1 MAKTV
6 LVIEDEEAIRSVIRA
21 FLEDAGYTVVQAADG
36 EAGVAQFRAC
46 RPDLVLLDVMLPKL
60 DGFAVCK
67 ILRQESRTPILMLTA
82 LDDDDNQLKGFDALA
97 DDYIAKPFSMPVV
110 LKRIEAVL
118 RRAGGDA
125 PANRVLRHGPVALDA
140 DGQRVQ
146 VHGQP
151 VELTAREFAIL
162 RILLE
167 NQGRVVSRQR
177 LLDSVW
183 DRYDPVDD
191 RVVSTHIKNQRK
203 KLGAD
208 CIETIRGA
216 GYKIEKED

>member
-118 RRAGGDA
+118 R
-125 PANRVLRHGPVALDA
+125 P
-140 DGQRVQ
+140 Q
-146 VHGQP
+146 
-151 VELTAREFAIL
+151 AR
-162 RILLE
+162 
-167 NQGRVVSRQR
+167 
-177 LLDSVW
+177 
-183 DRYDPVDD
+183 
-191 RVVSTHIKNQRK
+191 
-203 KLGAD
+203 LGAQPPKAALSAERIAAVGRSKKRA
-208 CIETIRGA
+208 CRCCARREPVPA
-216 GYKIEKED
+216 GL

>member
-1 MAKTV
+1 MTRILIV
-6 LVIEDEEAIRSVIRA
+6 EDEADIQELLDAYLR
-21 FLEDAGYTVVQAADG
+21 DAGYDTALAGDGIEAAALFQR
-36 EAGVAQFRAC
+36 ERF
-46 RPDLVLLDVMLPKL
+46 DLVLLDVMLPKL

-118 RRAGGDA
+118 RRAGGDD
-125 PANRVLRHGPVALDA
+125 PANRVLRHGAVALDA
-140 DGQRVQ
+140 DGQCVQ

-167 NQGRVVSRQR
+167 NQGRVISRQR

-183 DRYDPVDD
+183 GRYEPVDD
-191 RVVSTHIKNQRK
+191 RVVSTHIKNLRK

>member
-1 MAKTV
+1 M
-6 LVIEDEEAIRSVIRA
+6 
-21 FLEDAGYTVVQAADG
+21 
-36 EAGVAQFRAC
+36 
-46 RPDLVLLDVMLPKL
+46 
-60 DGFAVCK
+60 
-67 ILRQESRTPILMLTA
+67 
-82 LDDDDNQLKGFDALA
+82 
-97 DDYIAKPFSMPVV
+97 
-110 LKRIEAVL
+110 
-118 RRAGGDA
+118 
-125 PANRVLRHGPVALDA
+125 
-140 DGQRVQ
+140 Q

-167 NQGRVVSRQR
+167 NQGRVISRQR

-183 DRYDPVDD
+183 GRYDPIDD
-191 RVVSTHIKNQRK
+191 RVVSTHIKNLRK

>member
-118 RRAGGDA
+118 RRAGGDD
-125 PANRVLRHGPVALDA
+125 PANRVLRHGAVALDA
-140 DGQRVQ
+140 DGQCVQ
-146 VHGQP
+146 VHGAGHLPPAAAGQRVGP
-151 VELTAREFAIL
+151 LRAR
-162 RILLE
+162 RRP
-167 NQGRVVSRQR
+167 GREHPHQKPAQKAGRR
-177 LLDSVW
+177 LH
-183 DRYDPVDD
+183 RDD
-191 RVVSTHIKNQRK
+191 TGGGV
-203 KLGAD
+203 
-208 CIETIRGA
+208 
-216 GYKIEKED
+216 